1 MTTTEFKNDRIY
13 LTIIGIVSILIPV
26 VVALLL
32 FIPQTGNLGDL
43 DVSFLP
49 HLNAVLNSAT
59 SIALIAGFYFI
70 KTENI
75 ALHRTAMLTAFG
87 LSSIFLVSY
96 VIYHFQGTHT
106 TYPDSPL
113 KAVYLTILITHIIL
127 ATVVVPF
134 VLISIYFAITNQ
146 ISRHKRIV
154 KYTFPIWLYVAVT
167 GVIVYL
173 MISPYYSIS

>member
-1 MTTTEFKNDRIY
+1 MNLIDSKNDKIY
-13 LTIIGIVSILIPV
+13 LAIIGVVSVLIPV

-32 FIPQTGNLGDL
+32 FLPQTGNLGDL
-43 DVSFLP
+43 NVAFLP

-59 SIALIAGFYFI
+59 SIALLAGFYFI
-70 KTENI
+70 KTKNI
-75 ALHRTAMLTAFG
+75 AFHRTAMFSAFG

-106 TYPDSPL
+106 TYPDIPSKPI
-113 KAVYLTILITHIIL
+113 YLIILISHIIL

-134 VLISIYFAITNQ
+134 VLISIYFAISNQ
-146 ISRHKRIV
+146 IERHKNIV

-167 GVIVYL
+167 GVIVYF
-173 MISPYYSIS
+173 MISPFYK